1 MVSDCVVAPH
11 RAPQGGSRLGSGDGD
26 VGRGRL
32 TVVSHERPA
41 GSLSHTHFTHLHKL
55 HLWCGFLS
63 KKHSIGCAHA
73 CSCTHPGEPTCSC
86 PARSSPK
93 CRVRLAH
100 VPIHALC
107 QALHWLRARLL
118 VHTSRLWAS
127 SLARHSH
134 KFSVDP
140 PCPALVARGSCVCVR
155 GPSPTCMLKM
165 LLPTLQ
171 ASRKAPCLS
180 GRLVLGSA
188 RYGVRCVAVPTHAP
202 GAGRHTARGA
212 T

>member
-11 RAPQGGSRLGSGDGD
+11 RALQGGSRLGSDDGD

-41 GSLSHTHFTHLHKL
+41 GSHSQTAGGLSFTTHTYTLYSNFIR
-55 HLWCGFLS
+55 GAEFLS

-93 CRVRLAH
+93 RRVRLAH
-100 VPIHALC
+100 VPIHALR

-140 PCPALVARGSCVCVR
+140 PCPALVARVCVR
-155 GPSPTCMLKM
+155 GSSPTCMLI
-165 LLPTLQ
+165 
-171 ASRKAPCLS
+171 
-180 GRLVLGSA
+180 
-188 RYGVRCVAVPTHAP
+188 
-202 GAGRHTARGA
+202 
-212 T
+212 